1 MPPIEKASDLVGAN
15 SAILSAA
22 ADGEISTGDA
32 AALGSIVGRGL
43 ELSLRGL
50 PPLSAPGQRP
60 TIPIARKAEPGEAD

>member
-32 AALGSIVGRGL
+32 AALGSIVGNVAKAMEIASIEERLVKL
-43 ELSLRGL
+43 EAAIEKNNGK
-50 PPLSAPGQRP
+50 QV
-60 TIPIARKAEPGEAD
+60 